1 MHRAWSPDDST
12 EVINQLLDQ
21 SVDTLLSVTND
32 YDQ

>member
-1 MHRAWSPDDST
+1 MHRAWFPDDST

-21 SVDTLLSVTND
+21 SVDKLLSVMND

>member
-12 EVINQLLDQ
+12 EVIKQLLDQ